1 MYRKQLCEAS
11 CKQQSMEN
19 SPQKRFFNF
28 TLHVFNSNVFGIYRL
43 KIAEREQIEN
53 TQSTIL
59 RERGRER
66 EREKRLGTSQVSPSC
81 FWATLF
87 SGPISWG
94 PLCCSDGPTIIM
106 QITVRCD
113 LPSYALLS

>member
-59 RERGRER
+59 RERDRER
-66 EREKRLGTSQVSPSC
+66 ERERNDWGRVRSHHLVFGRPCFLVQSLGVHY
-81 FWATLF
+81 
-87 SGPISWG
+87 
-94 PLCCSDGPTIIM
+94 
-106 QITVRCD
+106 V
-113 LPSYALLS
+113 ALMVQR